1 MGINCGIVGLPNV
14 GKSTI
19 FSAITSAPAE
29 AANYPFCTIEPNV
42 GIVNVADNRLEKI
55 CSLIK
60 PKKTIPAIVEF
71 MDIAGLVKGASK
83 GEGLGNQ
90 FLGHIRQVDAVAHVV
105 RCFDDENVVHVSGQ
119 VDPIEDIEIVNT
131 ELALADYEVVHKKLG
146 SIDKLIKSQNKEVS
160 SKAKILKPILE
171 RLLSCLEEG
180 RPARSTD
187 LSNDDLESVKELSL
201 ITLKKVLYVC
211 NIDEESIQAPNS
223 YMDAVK
229 DYAQRE
235 NSDVLYICGKLEA
248 EISSL
253 ETEEEKKEF
262 LEEIGIEE
270 SGLDQLTRI
279 AYDMLGLR
287 TYFTAGEKE
296 VRAWT
301 FRDGSKAPQAAGV
314 IHSDFERGFIRAEVY
329 HCDELFDLGSELRL
343 KEAGKL
349 RVEGKEY
356 LVQDGDV
363 MHFRFNV

>member
-119 VDPIEDIEIVNT
+119 VDPIEDIEVVNT
-131 ELALADYEVVHKKLG
+131 ELALADYEVVQKKLG

-171 RLLSCLEEG
+171 KLLNCLGEG
-180 RPARSTD
+180 RPARSED
-187 LSNDDLESVKELSL
+187 LSNDDLDFVKELNL

-211 NIDEESIQAPNS
+211 NIDEESINVPNS
-223 YMDAVK
+223 YMDIVK
-229 DYAQRE
+229 DYAQKE
-235 NSDVLYICGKLEA
+235 NSDVLFICGKLEA

-314 IHSDFERGFIRAEVY
+314 IHSDFERGFIKAEVFN
-329 HCDELFDLGSELRL
+329 CLDLIEHGSENALYEL
-343 KEAGKL
+343 GLAKT
-349 RVEGKEY
+349 EGKEY
-356 LVQDGDV
+356 IVRDGDCI
-363 MHFRFNV
+363 FFKFNV